1 MRCAT
6 QAFSEMQKWRKKIS
20 WEKKVLSKIKDVRV
34 TRKHCEEDIIRSSII
49 FKVWQG
55 ICVTEKALNL
65 EVKDFAN
72 GTWV

>member
-1 MRCAT
+1 VPLRP
-6 QAFSEMQKWRKKIS
+6 FQKCKNGEKKS
-20 WEKKVLSKIKDVRV
+20 VGKKKVLSKIKDVRV

>member
-1 MRCAT
+1 VPLRP
-6 QAFSEMQKWRKKIS
+6 FQKCKNGEKKS
-20 WEKKVLSKIKDVRV
+20 VGKKVLSKIKDVRV